1 MASNQK
7 TAAKQKQYFGT
18 DGIRGTVGT
27 APITPDFMLKLG
39 WAAGRVFAQQGN
51 GRNKILI
58 GKDTRISGYMFE
70 AALEAGVTAA
80 GVDIILTGPMPTPA
94 IAYLTRTLRA
104 QAGIVI
110 SASHN
115 AFQDNGIKFFSGQG
129 TKLPDEIELAIEAQ
143 LTKNVTTVASE
154 TLGKAS
160 RMNDAAGRYIEF
172 CKSTVGTNL
181 KFNGLKIVVDC
192 AHGSTYHIA
201 PAVFEELG
209 AKVKAIGVSPDGLN
223 INLNSGSTSPQRL
236 AEAVLEEKADLGIAF
251 DGDGDRVI
259 MVDHNGQV
267 VDGDEVLYV
276 IARDRRKQNIDFGG
290 VVGTAMTN
298 LGLEL
303 ALDALGVPFA
313 RAKVGD
319 RYVMSELLQRG
330 WRLGGES
337 SGHIICLD
345 ITTTGDG
352 ILAAIQALAAIVR
365 SEQPLADLR
374 GKMRKFPQS
383 MVNVKLPRKIDLSGN
398 TAVQSAV
405 SDVEAKLGSKGRV
418 LLRPSGTEPVVRVMV
433 EGEDLD
439 TVNRLAQELS
449 ELVAA
454 EVASAN

>member
-1 MASNQK
+1 MK
-7 TAAKQKQYFGT
+7 PKKKYFGT

-27 APITPDFMLKLG
+27 PPITPDFMLKLG
-39 WAAGRVFAQQGN
+39 WAAGRVFANEGN

-115 AFQDNGIKFFSGQG
+115 SFEDNGIKFFSSEG
-129 TKLPDEIELAIEAQ
+129 TKLRDELEFAIEKK
-143 LTKNVTTVASE
+143 LGNSVTTVSSGSI
-154 TLGKAS
+154 GKAS
-160 RMNDAAGRYIEF
+160 RVTDAAGRYIEF
-172 CKSTVGTNL
+172 CKSTVGSSL

-209 AKVKAIGVSPDGLN
+209 AKVKAIGVSPNGLN
-223 INLNSGSTSPQRL
+223 INEQCGSTSPQL
-236 AEAVLEEKADLGIAF
+236 LVETVKAEQADLGIAF

-259 MVDHNGQV
+259 MVDHLGNI
-267 VDGDEVLYV
+267 VDGDEILYV
-276 IARDRRKQNIDFGG
+276 IARDRRRQNIDFGG
-290 VVGTAMTN
+290 VVGTAMSN

-303 ALDALGVPFA
+303 ALDELVVPFV
-313 RAKVGD
+313 RAPVGD
-319 RYVMSELLQRG
+319 RYVMQEMLDRG
-330 WRLGGES
+330 WDLGGES

-352 ILAAIQALAAIVR
+352 IISALQALAAIVNCG
-365 SEQPLADLR
+365 QPLADLTS
-374 GKMRKFPQS
+374 KMRKLPQS
-383 MVNVKLPRKIDLSGN
+383 MVNVKVANAVDIAANK
-398 TAVQSAV
+398 AVQSAV
-405 SDVEAKLGSKGRV
+405 TDVESRLGKNGRV
-418 LLRPSGTEPVVRVMV
+418 LLRPSGTEPVLRVMV
-433 EGEDLD
+433 EGEDLEV
-439 TVNRLAQELS
+439 VNRLARELS
-449 ELVAA
+449 ELVAT
-454 EVASAN
+454 EFASQN

>member
-1 MASNQK
+1 MSA
-7 TAAKQKQYFGT
+7 TQKQYFGT

-39 WAAGRVFAQQGN
+39 WAAGKVFAQKG
-51 GRNKILI
+51 GARNKILI

-70 AALEAGVTAA
+70 AALEAGITAA
-80 GVDIILTGPMPTPA
+80 GVDISLLGPMPTPA

-129 TKLPDEIELAIEAQ
+129 TKLGDDIELAIEEQ
-143 LTKNVTTVASE
+143 LDQNVSTVPSQK
-154 TLGKAS
+154 LGKAS
-160 RMNDAAGRYIEF
+160 RIGDAAGRYIEF
-172 CKSTVGTNL
+172 CKSTVGPTL
-181 KFNGLKIVVDC
+181 KLTGLKVVVDC

-209 AKVKAIGVSPDGLN
+209 ATVKAIGVKPDGLN
-223 INLNSGSTSPQRL
+223 INFESGSTSPARL
-236 AEAVLEEKADLGIAF
+236 SEAVLEEKADLGIAF

-259 MVDHNGQV
+259 MVDDKGNII
-267 VDGDEVLYV
+267 DGDQILYV
-276 IARDRRKQNIDFGG
+276 IARDRRRQNIDFGG
-290 VVGTAMTN
+290 VVGTSMSN

-303 ALDALGVPFA
+303 ALDALNVPFV

-319 RYVMSELLQRG
+319 RHVMSDLIKHG

-352 ILAAIQALAAIVR
+352 IVSALQALASVVHC
-365 SEQPLADLR
+365 EKPLAELCS
-374 GKMRKFPQS
+374 KMKKFPQT
-383 MVNVKLPRKIDLSGN
+383 MINVKLSRDVDVMNNSN
-398 TAVQSAV
+398 VQAAVAAV
-405 SDVEAKLGSKGRV
+405 ENKLGRSGRV

-433 EGEDLD
+433 EGEDKAL
-439 TVNRLAQELS
+439 VAQLAQELS
-449 ELVAA
+449 EAVAA
-454 EVASAN
+454 EVDKA